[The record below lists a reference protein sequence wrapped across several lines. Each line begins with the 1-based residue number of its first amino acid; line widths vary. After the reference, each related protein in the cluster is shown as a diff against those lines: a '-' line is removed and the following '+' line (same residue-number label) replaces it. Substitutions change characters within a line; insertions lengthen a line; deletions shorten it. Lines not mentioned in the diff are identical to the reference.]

1 MPWEL
6 SIYRK
11 LPFTLPPALSD
22 VGEDLHLRLQK
33 RLTNFLEAIPL
44 VLKNKFTP
52 LLLLLVLLTATLA
65 SGVAQS
71 NYGVIRGIVSD
82 PVGASVSGASVVL
95 TSTATKIARTTVSN
109 GSGEYVFNA
118 VDPGSYD
125 VTVTGSG
132 FKKTEQKGLGVE
144 TGNAVTLDIKLEVG
158 STSESI
164 EVTAAEPIVDN
175 GTSYNGQLIDTQK
188 LQNLPNP
195 GRNPFLF
202 SKLDNNVTATGDPRF
217 VRFQDQSGSSTI
229 SIAGAPMS
237 SNNYLIDGVPITDS
251 QNRAVI
257 IPSIESTEEVK
268 VQANTYDAEI
278 GRTSGGLFNTT
289 LRSGSSTLHGVLQGE
304 TRQTNWGANTYFN
317 NRSSGTVNGVFYPQ
331 LPRGA
336 AEFYSYVGSLSGPL
350 PLPKFLGGKDKTFF
364 AITEEGYRQRSPYVN
379 STQFVVPTDLERTGN
394 FSEIGT
400 VDSGTGKCTGTCIVN
415 IAASTSKSTVYYPGN
430 IITNVNPIG
439 QAIINSY
446 PHANTSITALGK
458 ANFNGFDT
466 LGDRADEFNGKLTH
480 QFGSRWLADF
490 YYLHYGSKEPGGNP
504 LTNGAG
510 ASGSYLLYRKV
521 DAVGIQNTITLD
533 PKTVMT
539 VGFGFNRFPNDT
551 QDISKGFDQTTLGF
565 PTSYVAAQSKK
576 AFPRITADTSLVNE
590 GTSNSGPVVF
600 FSRNFV
606 VGIGRSIG
614 KHSVKAGYNYRQ
626 ISETF
631 TSLSDSSGT
640 FNFNALSGAAAAD
653 ILQGIPTSGQL
664 IIPTQLAYTTAYQ
677 AGYLQDDWRATAKLT
692 LNLGMRYEFEPGIH
706 ERNNEIAV
714 GFDRS
719 ATYNAFG
726 GPAVAKGGVEFAGQ
740 NGYPT
745 NTGNMAGKI
754 NPRGGFAYEVVKDT
768 VVKGGYGV
776 FYSPLYYT
784 NTSTYAPGYVLT
796 NSIVTQSIGSAP
808 VTLSNPYTSLLTKPT
823 GNANGLST
831 NIGTTLSLID
841 QSRRS
846 PLYQSYSLSVEHQFP
861 LGIAFKLGY
870 VGGHGRNL
878 PNSLNINQLPD
889 NQYAQGTAALTT
901 SAPFA
906 YSGVGQWKNAQQP
919 LYQSLFPFPQ
929 YQSITMAISNGR
941 SDYNALDVKVQ
952 KRFSRGITML
962 AGYTWSSNWD
972 NIWGAYGSGNSL
984 NMGNNGPQ
992 DIYNLA
998 PEYARASNDIPNRFT
1013 LAGSWELPFGR
1024 GKHFLGSANRLVDL
1038 AVGGWKF
1045 HDVTIIQNGGPLAI
1059 TQTNNLTSFG
1069 NSTQR
1074 PTIVPGVNPC
1084 FSGSPQGRIQQYFN
1098 PLAFIATAPP
1108 SPGNPLPYG
1117 NQPRASNC
1125 SGPGYLNSDLSL
1137 NKEFRVTERVRVE
1150 FRAEALNAFNTPQFA
1165 TPNLSI
1171 GSYKAN
1177 ATTNSNPVYNN
1188 TAYNA
1193 GAGQITGTLGFPRL
1207 VQLGGRLTF

>member
-1 MPWEL
+1 MNIQL
-6 SIYRK
+6 VQHNGSG
-11 LPFTLPPALSD
+11 TLRR
-22 VGEDLHLRLQK
+22 LHLMHTHKLS
-33 RLTNFLEAIPL
+33 A
-44 VLKNKFTP
+44 
-52 LLLLLVLLTATLA
+52 LLLSVVLLVGAFVTG
-65 SGVAQS
+65 SAQS
-71 NYGVIRGIVSD
+71 NYGVVRGIVTD
-82 PVGASVSGASVVL
+82 PLGASVAGASLVL
-95 TSTATKIARTTVSN
+95 TSDTKHIDRTTVSN

-118 VDPGSYD
+118 VDPGPYSL
-125 VTVTGSG
+125 VVSGIG
-132 FKKTEQKGLGVE
+132 FKKTTQSGINVE
-144 TGNAVTLDIKLEVG
+144 TGDTVPLDFRLAVG
-158 STSESI
+158 STSESV
-164 EVTAAEPIVDN
+164 EVTAAEPVVDN
-175 GTSYNGQLIDTQK
+175 GTSYNGQLIDAQK

-237 SNNYLIDGVPITDS
+237 SNNYLVDGVPITDS

-257 IPSIESTEEVK
+257 IPSIESVEEVK

-289 LRSGSSTLHGVLQGE
+289 LRSGSSALHGVLQGE
-304 TRQTNWGANTYFN
+304 TRQTNWGANTFFN
-317 NRSSGTVNGVFYPQ
+317 NRSSGTVNGVFYNQ

-336 AEFYSYVGSLSGPL
+336 AEFYSYVGSLSGPI
-350 PLPKFLGGKDKTFF
+350 PLPGFLGGKDKTFF

-379 STQFVVPTDLERTGN
+379 TTQFVVPTDLERSGN

-400 VDSGTGKCTGTCIVN
+400 VSAAGACVSGTCIKN
-415 IAASTSKSTVYYPGN
+415 ITASTSSATVYYPGN
-430 IITNVNPIG
+430 IVTGINPVG

-446 PHANTSITALGK
+446 PRANTSVTALGK

-480 QFGSRWLADF
+480 QFGARWLADF

-504 LTNGAG
+504 LTNLAG

-521 DAVGIQNTITLD
+521 DAIGIQNTITLD

-551 QDISKGFDQTTLGF
+551 RDISSGFDQTTLGF
-565 PTSYVAAQSKK
+565 PSSYVAAQSKK
-576 AFPRITADTSLVNE
+576 AFPRITSDSSLVNE

-606 VGIGRSIG
+606 IGIGRSIG
-614 KHSVKAGYNYRQ
+614 KHSVKVGYNYRQ

-631 TSLSDSSGT
+631 TSLSDASGT

-664 IIPTQLAYTTAYQ
+664 IIPTKLAYTTGYQ
-677 AGYLQDDWRATAKLT
+677 AAYLQDDWRASSRLT

-706 ERNNEIAV
+706 ERSNEIAV
-714 GFDRS
+714 GFDRNV
-719 ATYNAFG
+719 TYNAFG
-726 GPAVAKGGVEFAGQ
+726 GSVPATGGVEFAGQ

-745 NTGNMAGKI
+745 NTGNMGSKI

-768 VVKGGYGV
+768 VLKGGYGV

-796 NSIVTQSIGSAP
+796 NSIATQSIGSAS
-808 VTLSNPYTSLLTKPT
+808 VTLSNPYPNLKTTPT

-841 QSRRS
+841 QGRRS
-846 PLYQSYSLSVEHQFP
+846 PLYQSYSLSAEHQFP

-889 NQYAQGTAALTT
+889 NQYAKGTAAL
-901 SAPFA
+901 SAGTPFA
-906 YSGVGQWKNAQQP
+906 YSGLGQWKTGTQP
-919 LYQSLFPFPQ
+919 LYQTLFPYPQ
-929 YQSITMAISNGR
+929 YQSITMAVSDGR

-952 KRFSRGITML
+952 KRFSRGVTLL
-962 AGYTWSSNWD
+962 AAYTWSSNWD

-984 NMGNNGPQ
+984 NTGNNGPQ
-992 DIYNLA
+992 DIYNLS
-998 PEYARASNDIPNRFT
+998 PEYARATNDIPNRFT

-1024 GKHFLGSANRLVDL
+1024 GKQFLSGANRLVDL
-1038 AVGGWKF
+1038 AVGGWKL

-1059 TQTNNLTSFG
+1059 TQTSNLSSYG

-1074 PTIVPGVNPC
+1074 PSIVPGVNPC
-1084 FSGSPQGRIQQYFN
+1084 LSGPPEGRIAQYFN
-1098 PLAFIATAPP
+1098 PTAFTATAPP
-1108 SPGNPLPYG
+1108 SASNPLPYG
-1117 NQPRASNC
+1117 NQPRTSNC

-1137 NKEFRVTERVRVE
+1137 NKEFRLTERVRAE

-1165 TPNLSI
+1165 TPNLSV
-1171 GSYKAN
+1171 GSFS
-1177 ATTNSNPVYNN
+1177 TSTNSTSYNS
-1188 TAYNA
+1188 

>member
-1 MPWEL
+1 MVE
-6 SIYRK
+6 
-11 LPFTLPPALSD
+11 
-22 VGEDLHLRLQK
+22 
-33 RLTNFLEAIPL
+33 
-44 VLKNKFTP
+44 KNRAAR
-52 LLLLLVLLTATLA
+52 LLLMVVLLGISFARA
-65 SGVAQS
+65 IAQS
-71 NYGVIRGIVSD
+71 NYGVIRGITSD
-82 PVGASVSGASVVL
+82 PVGASVGGATVVL
-95 TSTATKIARTTVSN
+95 TATTTKIARTTVSN

-118 VDPGSYD
+118 VDPGDYS

-132 FKKTEQKGLGVE
+132 FKKTEQSGLTVE
-144 TGNAVTLDIKLEVG
+144 TGNAVTLDIKLQVG
-158 STSESI
+158 ATSESI

-175 GTSYNGQLIDTQK
+175 GTSYNGQLIDAQK

-237 SNNYLIDGVPITDS
+237 SNNYLVDGVPITDS

-289 LRSGSSTLHGVLQGE
+289 LRSGSSALHGVLQGE
-304 TRQTNWGANTYFN
+304 TRQTNWGANTFFN

-350 PLPKFLGGKDKTFF
+350 PLPKILGGKDKTFF

-379 STQFVVPTDLERTGN
+379 TTQFVVPTDLERTGN

-400 VDSGTGKCTGTCIVN
+400 VDPGTGKCTGVCIAN
-415 IAASTSKSTVYYPGN
+415 IAASTSKSLVYYPGN
-430 IITNVNPIG
+430 IITNINPVG

-446 PHANTSITALGK
+446 PRANTAITALGK
-458 ANFNGFDT
+458 ANFNGYDT

-480 QFGSRWLADF
+480 QFGARWLADF

-504 LTNGAG
+504 LTNLAG

-521 DAVGIQNTITLD
+521 DAMGIQNTITLD

-551 QDISKGFDQTTLGF
+551 RDISSGFDQTTLGF
-565 PTSYVAAQSKK
+565 PSSYVAAQSKK
-576 AFPRITADTSLVNE
+576 AFPRITADSSLVNE

-664 IIPTQLAYTTAYQ
+664 IIPTRLAYTTAYQ

-692 LNLGMRYEFEPGIH
+692 FNLGMRYEFEPGIH

-714 GFDRS
+714 GFDRGV
-719 ATYNAFG
+719 TYNAFG
-726 GPAVAKGGVEFAGQ
+726 TPAAATGGVEFAGQ

-745 NTGNMAGKI
+745 NTGNMGSKI
-754 NPRGGFAYEVVKDT
+754 NPRGGFAMQLDKDT
-768 VVKGGYGV
+768 VIKGGYGV
-776 FYSPLYYT
+776 FYAPLYYT

-796 NSIVTQSIGSAP
+796 NAIPTQSLGNAQY
-808 VTLSNPYTSLLTKPT
+808 TLSNPYPNIQTKPT

-841 QSRRS
+841 QGRRS
-846 PLYQSYSLSVEHQFP
+846 PLFESYSLSMEHEFP
-861 LGIAFKLGY
+861 QGIAFKLGY

-889 NQYAQGTAALTT
+889 SQYALGATAL
-901 SAPFA
+901 SAAGPFA
-906 YSGVGQWKNAQQP
+906 YSGIGQWKTGTQP
-919 LYQSLFPFPQ
+919 RYQSLFPFPQ
-929 YQSITMAISNGR
+929 YQSITMAVSNGR

-952 KRFSRGITML
+952 KRFSRGVTFL

-984 NMGNNGPQ
+984 NTGNNGPQ
-992 DIYNLA
+992 DIYNLS
-998 PEYARASNDIPNRFT
+998 PEYARATNDIPNRFT
-1013 LAGSWELPFGR
+1013 MAGSWELPFGR
-1024 GKHFLGSANRLVDL
+1024 GKHFLGSANRFVDL

-1059 TQTNNLTSFG
+1059 TQSSNLASYG
-1069 NSTQR
+1069 NGTQR
-1074 PTIVPGVNPC
+1074 PTIVPGINPC
-1084 FSGSPQGRIQQYFN
+1084 LSGTPEGRILQYFN
-1098 PLAFIATAPP
+1098 PLAFTATAPP
-1108 SPGNPLPYG
+1108 SASNPLPYG
-1117 NQPRASNC
+1117 NQPRTSNC
-1125 SGPGYLNSDLSL
+1125 SGPGYINSDLSL
-1137 NKEFRVTERVRVE
+1137 NKEFRVTERLHAE

-1165 TPNLSI
+1165 TPSLSI
-1171 GSYKAN
+1171 GQYS
-1177 ATTNSNPVYNN
+1177 ATAVTTNN
-1188 TAYNA
+1188 TAYSS